1 MHVSEVGVEQG
12 VWGFECTLRES
23 QNPIRRYHLRPHSL
37 VPPFKTV
44 LQEIK
49 MKVQRLDLFF
59 SLSLSQY
66 N

>member
-23 QNPIRRYHLRPHSL
+23 QNPISRYHLHPSL
-37 VPPFKTV
+37 TGPT
-44 LQEIK
+44 LQNCLA
-49 MKVQRLDLFF
+49 R
-59 SLSLSQY
+59 